1 MTEGLITNGNWSV
14 FLTLAGEELLL
25 VRRKHLWVVVL
36 PILSI
41 SIVTILALS
50 LVFYFFL
57 NLYYLPSFFAILSL
71 MLISLA
77 LSIITKNVIDWYFH
91 IYIVT
96 NRRMLEIC
104 YTPLSSNVMSEVLLD
119 KVNCTEVDLRVD
131 GFFHE
136 LFDMGDVVI
145 TFDRPTRQ
153 EEFTIKDIKD
163 CNQIGKFLTQKLID
177 HEPRYSGQQIWYK
190 RRSSNLAGY

>member
-1 MTEGLITNGNWSV
+1 VREGLIAKGNWNV
-14 FLTLAGEELLL
+14 FLTLTGEELLL
-25 VRRKHLWVVVL
+25 ARRKHIWVVVL
-36 PILSI
+36 PILST
-41 SIVTILALS
+41 SIVTVLALF

-57 NLYYLPSFFAILSL
+57 EIYYLPSLLAITTL

-91 IYIVT
+91 IFIVT

-119 KVNCTEVDLRVD
+119 KVNCTEVDLRVN

-136 LFDMGDVVI
+136 LFDMGDIII
-145 TFDRPTRQ
+145 TFDRPTSQ
-153 EEFTIKDIKD
+153 EEFTLRDVRD
-163 CNQIGKFLTQKLID
+163 CNEIGKFLTQKLID
-177 HEPRYSGQQIWYK
+177 HEPRYSGQPIWYK
-190 RRSSNLAGY
+190 RRSSALAGQ